1 MQVTG
6 TSLVRSRLVPL
17 PGWGRRATCV
27 CLLAALGMGPGAG
40 ILRGQERVGIEE
52 VTLLRFQDSLRRVND
67 TVDLGELERRLI
79 LQASRA
85 ISDPALHLRL
95 GFLALRLGE
104 LGQTAH
110 FNDAASEFLWTTR
123 LRPAAPLG
131 WYGLGLSEFALG
143 RVQAE
148 ASRRV
153 AVGLLARDA
162 ADRAVVAFARAAEVD
177 PGFAHR
183 LYALAVRSVH
193 EREPARA
200 RLALEALRRTA
211 RGTTA
216 ALDVRLK
223 LALGRTEREFGD
235 LTLALLAFDQVAD
248 DLGPGGAAGAL
259 PLLEVART
267 RFLMGRRDGAVPYF
281 AGARSDDS
289 ATVAEYRSDLAPIAS
304 PAELA
309 RFDGTRGEARA
320 TFLARFWRER
330 DLAEFREPGERLV
343 EHYRRLYEARRRF
356 PLRVPP
362 RVWDDRT
369 WIAVSEGPRVDERGE
384 IFIRHGEPDDRATLQ
399 ALGVEPNESWRY
411 ARGGQDLILHFV
423 ARQDPE
429 NFRLVE
435 SLFDIVDVRR
445 GTTLASG
452 ASGRPGG
459 ASRGNS
465 PRGSRDELVR
475 SRATLGS
482 VYGAISG
489 GGGSEGRGGEDL
501 QLAERLVGRSSIVQ
515 ARGTDSHRRRFPTDL
530 GARALVLV
538 TQGAAREGAPGTVVV
553 PFAVP
558 GRGMEPVQGAGGFEY
573 PLRVRLLLS
582 DLDGEPALLRDTT
595 VSLGTTRL
603 LSPNRVVRGAVR
615 LPVPPGRY
623 VARLLLEQG
632 DDAGTSF
639 APTVVEVSRVSHD
652 SLSAGDVLLRSLSSR
667 GGEVAVGAPIDD
679 SLLVSP
685 TGSFAQGD
693 RLGVSLS
700 LAAERP
706 WTSLEARLVL
716 IRQGEDAR
724 VELNRVIT
732 ESGMARSAR
741 LDQVLDLGGVRPGE
755 YSLELT
761 VRTPDGRLVRRWRD
775 LVVTG
780 G

>member
-1 MQVTG
+1 MK
-6 TSLVRSRLVPL
+6 LLRLV
-17 PGWGRRATCV
+17 TSV
-27 CLLAALGMGPGAG
+27 CLVLVGFGMGTGAG
-40 ILRGQERVGIEE
+40 VLRGQGQMGDDEAA
-52 VTLLRFQDSLRRVND
+52 LLRFQDSLRRVND

-79 LQASRA
+79 LRASRA
-85 ISDPALHLRL
+85 VSDPYLHLRL

-123 LRPAAPLG
+123 LRPEAPLG

-148 ASRRV
+148 TSRRV
-153 AVGLLARDA
+153 AAGLLARDA

-177 PGFAHR
+177 PGFADR

-193 EREPARA
+193 EREPTRA

-216 ALDVRLK
+216 SLDVRLK
-223 LALGRTEREFGD
+223 LALGRAEREFGD
-235 LTLALLAFDQVAD
+235 FALALLAFDQVVD
-248 DLGPGGAAGAL
+248 DLGPGGPGL

-281 AGARSDDS
+281 QGARSDDS
-289 ATVAEYRSDLAPIAS
+289 ITVAQYRNDLAPIAS

-343 EHYRRLYEARRRF
+343 EHYRRLYEARSRF

-369 WIAVSEGPRVDERGE
+369 WIAVNEGPRVDERGE

-435 SLFDIVDVRR
+435 SLFDIVDVRS
-445 GTTLASG
+445 GTALASG
-452 ASGRPGG
+452 A
-459 ASRGNS
+459 ASRSGEAARGS
-465 PRGSRDELVR
+465 TPRGSRDDELVR

-482 VYGAISG
+482 VYGSISNAGGSG
-489 GGGSEGRGGEDL
+489 GGGDHGEDL
-501 QLAERLVGRSSIVQ
+501 HLAERMVGRSSIVQ
-515 ARGTDSHRRRFPTDL
+515 ARGTDSYRRRFQRDL
-530 GARALVLV
+530 GAQAEVLV
-538 TQGAAREGAPGTVVV
+538 ANGASRGGAPGSVVV

-558 GRGMEPVQGAGGFEY
+558 GRALEPVRGSSGFEY

-595 VSLGTTRL
+595 VSLETTRL
-603 LSPNRVVRGAVR
+603 LPPDRVARGAVR

-632 DDAGTSF
+632 DQAGTSF
-639 APTVVEVSRVSHD
+639 GPTVVEVSRVSHD
-652 SLSAGDVLLRSLSSR
+652 SLSAGDVLLRSLTTR
-667 GGEVAVGAPIDD
+667 TGEIAVAAPIDD

-685 TGSFAQGD
+685 TGSFVRGD
-693 RLGVSLS
+693 RIGVSLQ

-724 VELNRVIT
+724 VELNRVVT
-732 ESGMARSAR
+732 EPGMARSAR

-775 LVVTG
+775 LVVSAR
-780 G
+780 

>member
-1 MQVTG
+1 MQVPG
-6 TSLVRSRLVPL
+6 MRLVRSRLLTL
-17 PGWGRRATCV
+17 PGWGRRATCA
-27 CLLAALGMGPGAG
+27 CLALVALALGPGAG
-40 ILRGQERVGIEE
+40 PLPAQSLMGDDE
-52 VTLLRFQDSLRRVND
+52 TALLRFQDSLRRVND

-79 LQASRA
+79 RRA
-85 ISDPALHLRL
+85 ARAVSDPALHLRL

-123 LRPAAPLG
+123 LRPDAPLG

-143 RVQAE
+143 RAQAE

-162 ADRAVVAFARAAEVD
+162 ADRAVVAFARSAEVD

-193 EREPARA
+193 EREPTRA

-216 ALDVRLK
+216 SLDVRLK

-235 LTLALLAFDQVAD
+235 LTLALLAFDQAVD
-248 DLGPGGAAGAL
+248 DLGPERPGL

-267 RFLMGRRDGAVPYF
+267 RFLLGRRDGAVPYF
-281 AGARSDDS
+281 LGARSDDS
-289 ATVAEYRSDLAPIAS
+289 AAVAQYRSDLATIAS

-309 RFDGTRGEARA
+309 RFDGARGEGRA

-369 WIAVSEGPRVDERGE
+369 WIALNEGPRVDERGE
-384 IFIRHGEPDDRATLQ
+384 IFIRHGEPDDRASLQ
-399 ALGVEPNESWRY
+399 TLGVEPNESWRY

-429 NFRLVE
+429 NFRLIE
-435 SLFDIVDVRR
+435 SLFDIVDVRN
-445 GTTLASG
+445 GTTVARGLAN
-452 ASGRPGG
+452 R
-459 ASRGNS
+459 RDDS
-465 PRGSRDELVR
+465 PRGGSTHWTTDELLR

-482 VYGAISG
+482 VYGTRAG
-489 GGGSEGRGGEDL
+489 GGGSGPGGADL
-501 QLAERLVGRSSIVQ
+501 QLAERLVGRSSMVQ
-515 ARGTDSHRRRFPTDL
+515 ARGTDSFRRRFESDL
-530 GARALVLV
+530 DARAQVLV
-538 TQGAAREGAPGTVVV
+538 AHGATEAGAPGRVVV
-553 PFAVP
+553 AFAVP
-558 GRGMEPVQGAGGFEY
+558 ARAMEPVQGTPAFQY

-595 VSLGTTRL
+595 VTIGTSRIL
-603 LSPNRVVRGAVR
+603 PPNRVARGAVR

-632 DDAGTSF
+632 DRVGTSF
-639 APTVVEVSRVSHD
+639 APTVVEVSRVGHD
-652 SLSAGDVLLRSLSSR
+652 SLSAGDVLLRSLRGR
-667 GGEVAVGAPIDD
+667 GGEIAVDAPIDD

-685 TGSFAQGD
+685 TGAFAPGE
-693 RLGVSLS
+693 RIGVSLL

-732 ESGMARSAR
+732 EPGMARSAR
-741 LDQVLDLGGVRPGE
+741 LDHVLDLGRVRPGE

-775 LVVTG
+775 LVVAPR
-780 G
+780 

>member
-1 MQVTG
+1 MRFPG
-6 TSLVRSRLVPL
+6 MPFVRSRLLTL
-17 PGWGRRATCV
+17 PGWGRKVTCA
-27 CLLAALGMGPGAG
+27 CLALVALGMGPGAG
-40 ILRGQERVGIEE
+40 ILRGQEQVGIEE
-52 VTLLRFQDSLRRVND
+52 AALLRFQDSLRRVND

-85 ISDPALHLRL
+85 LSDPALHLRL

-216 ALDVRLK
+216 SLDVRLK

-235 LTLALLAFDQVAD
+235 LALALLAFDQVAD
-248 DLGPGGAAGAL
+248 DLGPRGAGL

-369 WIAVSEGPRVDERGE
+369 WIAVSEGPRVDERGA

-435 SLFDIVDVRR
+435 SVFDIVDVRS

-452 ASGRPGG
+452 AASRPGG
-459 ASRGNS
+459 ASRGSS
-465 PRGSRDELVR
+465 PRGSGDELVR

-489 GGGSEGRGGEDL
+489 AGGSEGRGGEDL

-515 ARGTDSHRRRFPTDL
+515 ARGTDSYRRRFPTDL

-538 TQGAAREGAPGTVVV
+538 AHGAAREGAPGSVVV

-558 GRGMEPVQGAGGFEY
+558 GSGMQSAQGSGGLEY

-595 VSLGTTRL
+595 VSLETPRL
-603 LSPNRVVRGAVR
+603 LPPNRVVRGAVR

-632 DDAGTSF
+632 DQAGTSF

-652 SLSAGDVLLRSLSSR
+652 SLSAGDVLLRSLTSR
-667 GGEVAVGAPIDD
+667 GREVAVGAPIDD

-685 TGSFAQGD
+685 TGSFVQGD
-693 RLGVSLS
+693 RLGVSLL

-732 ESGMARSAR
+732 ESGMTRSAR

-775 LVVTG
+775 LVVSG
-780 G
+780 R